1 MKFYRVILVCTLLL
15 LVATPSFAVPTCT
28 ECLDASTCIN
38 APGQASRCRFISG
51 ACETL
56 ITSFCVG
63 RSETP
68 VFADWKIASIQIS
81 RPAPATRELQKVVTT
96 PASVAQAGTPQLPA
110 TK

>member
-1 MKFYRVILVCTLLL
+1 MKLYRVILVCTLLL
-15 LVATPSFAVPTCT
+15 LAVSPSFAAPTCT
-28 ECLDASTCIN
+28 ECLDVSTCIN
-38 APGQASRCRFISG
+38 APGQASRCRFING

-68 VFADWKIASIQIS
+68 VLADWKIASVEI
-81 RPAPATRELQKVVTT
+81 RRTAPASRDLQKVVST
-96 PASVAQAGTPQLPA
+96 PAAIA